1 MKTRVKRIVAL
12 LSAAT
17 MVMAMGVTAFA
28 AAGDTTT
35 LATNLY
41 KDGKYDASAVDSNLS
56 MGDGAVKD
64 TTYVENENGSYTV
77 TLNFEESFKAYGMT
91 GYLTTVAIDLDHNGE
106 YDDADNYTVLKN
118 DAGKA
123 VIGITFTTDSIPTIN
138 TTYDAQFTINVLDVM
153 PIDAEG
159 DIVILPGVT
168 E

>member
-1 MKTRVKRIVAL
+1 MKTRAKRIVAL

-64 TTYVENENGSYTV
+64 TTYVENENGTYTV

-91 GYLTTVAIDLDHNGE
+91 GYLTEVDVDVNQDGVYGNDE
-106 YDDADNYTVLKN
+106 YTVLTN
-118 DAGKA
+118 TSGKA